1 MRAQPFIIIPWEND
15 FLAGLARL
23 VLSETD
29 GNPAR
34 ACIIVPHSRPR
45 RYFADT
51 LYAMPELPKP
61 FALPQ
66 MITVSELFATLRS
79 EIENNPP
86 EQIEM
91 LDRVGLLLRCLENQ
105 AQEQR
110 EALPLPTGD
119 TNRFFPWGV
128 RLANLLEDF
137 YNQNIEPE
145 DVTYMEGQVV
155 DFAAGLLGSLG
166 RIHREYT
173 EELDNRSWTTPGYDA
188 FRVLRHIK
196 EQRGTYTADSFACL
210 RGKRIFIAGF
220 YGLTGVEE
228 AIFRHLAEEYEAQ
241 VVLHSDARLAES
253 PSRVHWACREH
264 TRWLSRWSVQATCA
278 EEPEARKRETVFHE
292 GFDLH
297 SQLDVLERTLG
308 ASDGQ
313 PRITDADSLPATIG
327 SAVVLPDTGLLMPVL
342 HHLPRKD
349 VNISMGY
356 PLGRS
361 TLFRLLETVM
371 RLQETASGKGH
382 GASLYHWKEVIGLL
396 RHPYL
401 KMLALGEERP
411 LGVPLHH
418 MEASVRTGRRF
429 TDPRTLH
436 PELDEQSKLPEQDVR
451 ALLATVFDL
460 AVTRWEHLHT
470 PQDMADTLADL
481 CTLLLTHGGDLWDRF
496 PIDAE
501 SIFRLMHRVI
511 PMLRECSL
519 ATQIFPKDVLFT
531 ILRETI
537 RQERVPFEA
546 DPLTG
551 VQVMGM
557 LETRLLRF
565 DNVHIVDATE
575 DKLPGAPANDPL
587 LPDSL
592 RGMLGLPDSRHRELV
607 SAYNFHRLLQ
617 GAEQITIY
625 YQAGVERSGLFE
637 EKRARSR
644 FVEELLWQEEKKRG
658 KLITP
663 GTPPLHAISYPM
675 PAITR
680 LDKPVERTPEIAAR
694 LSEYLRRPLSPS
706 ALDTYLTCPVRFFH
720 ERLCGVGAIDEVNEG
735 DDHAGIGELLHS
747 VLEDFYTPYLKRTIH
762 FDEDDAK
769 RLQDLFSLR
778 LNQSE
783 LKDSLPFD
791 SFLML
796 EAAGRKRLAS
806 FIDNQPETHIAAL
819 EQRFQA
825 EIAVD
830 GRTRLI
836 AGRMDRVDER
846 EGQTVILDYK
856 TGKVSRPNPGIWEDD
871 TLWSRL
877 RCWQGEDDD
886 TLALLAQKLPSVQLP
901 AYLYIYP
908 RGVRQGAPLP
918 VGDAG
923 WVELRNNGKEV
934 LLLGTGTEDDMRETV
949 INEQIPLLMEF
960 LFRHMETVPSYRP
973 NRGRHCDWCPCAN
986 CCSV

>member
-1 MRAQPFIIIPWEND
+1 MRAHPFIIIPWEND

-23 VLSETD
+23 VLTETN

-51 LYAMPELPKP
+51 LHAMPELPKP
-61 FALPQ
+61 FALSQ
-66 MITVSELFATLRS
+66 MLTVSELFGTLRS

-86 EQIEM
+86 DQIEM
-91 LDRVGLLLRCLENQ
+91 LDRVGLLLRCLE
-105 AQEQR
+105 QETQDSHD
-110 EALPLPTGD
+110 ALPLPTGD

-166 RIHREYT
+166 RIHRAYT
-173 EELDNRSWTTPGYDA
+173 AELDARGWTTPGYDA
-188 FRVLRHIK
+188 FRVLRYI
-196 EQRGTYTADSFACL
+196 EAQRREGAAPEFACL
-210 RGKRIFIAGF
+210 RGKHIFVAGF

-228 AIFRHLAEEYEAQ
+228 AIFRHLSEEHGAHI
-241 VVLHSDARLAES
+241 VLHSDVRLADA
-253 PSRVHWACREH
+253 PSRAHWACREH
-264 TRWLSRWSVQATCA
+264 TRWLSRWNSKAVCI
-278 EEPEARKRETVFHE
+278 EEPESRKRETVFHE

-297 SQLDVLERTLG
+297 SQLDVLERTLSEY
-308 ASDGQ
+308 APESK
-313 PRITDADSLPATIG
+313 TDASSDNAPATID

-371 RLQETASGKGH
+371 RLQETANAKS
-382 GASLYHWKEVIGLL
+382 YHWKEVIGLL

-401 KMLALGEERP
+401 KMLTIAEERP

-418 MEASVRTGRRF
+418 MEASVRTGRRY
-429 TDPRTLH
+429 TDPRALH
-436 PELDEQSKLPEQDVR
+436 PDLDEQGRLPEADVR
-451 ALLATVFDL
+451 TLLAAVLDL
-460 AVTRWEHLHT
+460 TVTRWEDLAT

-519 ATQIFPKDVLFT
+519 ATQAFPRDVLFT

-565 DNVHIVDATE
+565 NTVHVIDATE

-617 GAEQITIY
+617 GAENITIY
-625 YQAGVERSGLFE
+625 YQSGVERSGLFE

-658 KLITP
+658 TLITA

-680 LDKPVERTPEIAAR
+680 MDKSVERTPEVSAR
-694 LSEYLRRPLSPS
+694 LNEYLQRPLSPS

-720 ERLCGVGAIDEVNEG
+720 ERLCGVGSVDEVNEG
-735 DDHAGIGELLHS
+735 DDYAGIGDLLHS
-747 VLEDFYTPYLKRTIH
+747 VLEDFYTPYLKRMVR
-762 FDEDDAK
+762 FEEDDAL
-769 RLQDLFSLR
+769 RLQDLFSHKLH
-778 LNQSE
+778 QSE

-806 FIDNQPETHIAAL
+806 FIDHQPETWVVAL
-819 EQRFQA
+819 EQRYEA
-825 EIAVD
+825 EVAVD
-830 GRTRLI
+830 GKTRRL

-856 TGKVSRPNPGIWEDD
+856 TGKVSRPNPDIWGDD
-871 TLWSRL
+871 MLWSRL

-886 TLALLAQKLPSVQLP
+886 TLALLAGKLPSVQLP

-923 WVELRNNGKEV
+923 WVELRSNGKEV
-934 LLLGTGTEDDMRETV
+934 LLFGPGTEEDVREAV
-949 INEQIPLLMEF
+949 IGQQIPLLMEF
-960 LFRHMETVPSYRP
+960 LFRHMETVPFYRP
-973 NRGRHCDWCPCAN
+973 NRGKHCAWCTCAN